1 MRQNK
6 KISVIIPAAGTGSR
20 FGVKKPKQ
28 YSMLGAQTVLEKT
41 VNIFLDILEVNLIC
55 IAVNP
60 DDQFI
65 HEQSFVNHPKILI
78 VHGGGSRSHSVFNA
92 AMNIDPDEL
101 GGILIHDAVRPWLQA
116 DHLSFLLAEFQQ
128 SDEWDGVYPGI
139 TSIDSL
145 REKRDSKFISVD
157 RENFMQ
163 IQTPQIFDAPSL
175 KKALSKAM
183 DSGINFSDE
192 AQVMEFS
199 NFRVKPVKGERS
211 NIKITFSDDLRPSF
225 ASDDRIGRGI
235 DFHKLESGTG
245 ITLGSVFIECDLGI
259 IAHSDGDIV
268 LHALADSLLGAGG
281 LNDIGYYFPDT
292 DPENK
297 NLSSLIILEKTLS
310 LLGNKNLKPNNID
323 LVIVCEKPKIAP
335 HVSDIK
341 LALANLLEIVEDA
354 ISIKATT
361 TEGLGVIGKGNGIA
375 VYAIASLKKEL
386 A

>member
-20 FGVKKPKQ
+20 FGAQKPKQ

-41 VNIFLDILEVNLIC
+41 VNIFLDIPEVNLIY

-65 HEQSFVNHPKILI
+65 HEQSFANHSKILL
-78 VHGGGSRSHSVFNA
+78 VHGGELRSQSVFNA
-92 AMNIDPDEL
+92 AMNIDPDEI
-101 GGILIHDAVRPWLQA
+101 GGILIHDAVRPWLQT

-128 SDEWDGVYPGI
+128 NDEWDGVYPCV

-145 REKRDSKFISVD
+145 REKRDSEFVSVD

-163 IQTPQIFDAPSL
+163 IQTPQIFDTSFL

-192 AQVMEFS
+192 AQAMEFS

-211 NIKITFSDDLRPSF
+211 NIKITFSGDLQPSF
-225 ASDDRIGRGI
+225 ACDDRIGRGI

-245 ITLGSVFIECDLGI
+245 ITLGSVFIQCDLGI
-259 IAHSDGDIV
+259 VAHSDGDIV

-292 DPENK
+292 DPANK

-310 LLGNKNLKPNNID
+310 LLSNKNLTPNNID

-341 LALANLLEIVEDA
+341 LTLANLLERAEDA
-354 ISIKATT
+354 ISSKATT
-361 TEGLGVIGKGNGIA
+361 TEGLGVIGEGNGIA

>member
-41 VNIFLDILEVNLIC
+41 VNIFLDIPEVNLIC

-65 HEQSFVNHPKILI
+65 HEQSFANHPKILI
-78 VHGGGSRSHSVFNA
+78 VHGGASRSHSVFNA
-92 AMNIDPDEL
+92 AMSIDTDEL
-101 GGILIHDAVRPWLQA
+101 GGILIHDAARPWLQA

-128 SDEWDGVYPGI
+128 SDEWDGIYPGI
-139 TSIDSL
+139 SSIDSL

-157 RENFMQ
+157 RENFLQ
-163 IQTPQIFDAPSL
+163 IQTPQIFDASFL

-192 AQVMEFS
+192 AQVMEFA

-211 NIKITFSDDLRPSF
+211 NVKITFSDDLRPSF
-225 ASDDRIGRGI
+225 ERDARIGRGI

-245 ITLGSVFIECDLGI
+245 IILGSVFIECDLSVV
-259 IAHSDGDIV
+259 AHSDGDII

-361 TEGLGVIGKGNGIA
+361 TEGLGVIGEGNGIA